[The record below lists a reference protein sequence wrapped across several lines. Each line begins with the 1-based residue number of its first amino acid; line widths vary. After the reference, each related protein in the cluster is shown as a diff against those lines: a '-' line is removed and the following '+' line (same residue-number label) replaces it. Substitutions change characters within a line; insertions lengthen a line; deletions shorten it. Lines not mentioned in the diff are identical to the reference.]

1 MMSVRNPL
9 RARQAPSPL
18 LPKDAEPRFG
28 RGSIR
33 TAATVAASRLWRN
46 RRGATALL
54 TGAAASVLVGF
65 AGLVVD
71 GGAWY
76 VTRREAQTA
85 ADAAAQAATLA
96 LLRGQN
102 AEQTARE
109 AAARNGFDPNAAGTT
124 VRARAFRR
132 DPNPGLEDA
141 VEVVVERRVPMLFGR
156 VVRLASGRGEA
167 EDDRVTIAAR
177 AVAQALTLPGGGGA
191 ACVLAL
197 GENGGMV
204 VQENDLQIGGN
215 TRLNAPQCSL
225 ASNTSIRQFGNSR
238 VTAYTMVAAGTV
250 SIGNPANV
258 TLARPAAAFQP
269 PLYDPFAPEVPGT
282 GIPLPPNNQA
292 CTRTNFSTSRS
303 STAAITPG
311 VYCGGMTLRGTHDFA
326 PGVYYVQNG
335 GLTVHGSATLT
346 CSTCRPGNG
355 VTFVFTGEP
364 NQICGPENIN
374 AQARIDLIGGTAQY
388 PGILMYQ
395 DPRAV
400 PGYRFHLNGG
410 AHITTRGLFYF
421 PRSDLTINGNFGG
434 ETSTCKAFIA
444 ESITLTGTSTQTIR
458 VEGCAELGL
467 EPAVELPQIRVVRL
481 VE

>member
-1 MMSVRNPL
+1 MTNGPQTPAPNRTGRKPPRGGPAPL
-9 RARQAPSPL
+9 RLAASL
-18 LPKDAEPRFG
+18 G
-28 RGSIR
+28 
-33 TAATVAASRLWRN
+33 TAARRL
-46 RRGATALL
+46 RRDERGTTALL
-54 TGAAASVLVGF
+54 TGALASLLVGF
-65 AGLVVD
+65 AGLVAD
-71 GGAWY
+71 GGTWY
-76 VTRREAQTA
+76 VARRNAQTA

-96 LLRGQN
+96 LLRGQDV
-102 AEQTARE
+102 AATARDI
-109 AAARNGFDPNAAGTT
+109 AARNGFDPANPDTT
-124 VRARAFRR
+124 VRVRAFRR
-132 DPNPGLEDA
+132 DPNPGMEDA
-141 VEVVVERRVPMLFGR
+141 VEVIVEREVPMLFGGVIR
-156 VVRLASGRGEA
+156 LFANQAQATTGETVR
-167 EDDRVTIAAR
+167 IAAR
-177 AVAQALTLPGGGGA
+177 AVAQAMTLPGGGG

-258 TLARPAAAFQP
+258 TLSRPAAAFQP
-269 PLYDPFAPEVPGT
+269 PLRDPFAPEVPGT
-282 GIPLPPNNQA
+282 GIPLPPNNQT
-292 CTRTNFSTSRS
+292 CTRTNFSTAKS

-326 PGVYYVQNG
+326 PGVYYFQNG
-335 GLTVHGSATLT
+335 GLTVQGSANLT
-346 CSTCRPGNG
+346 CSTCTPGNG

-374 AQARIDLIGGTAQY
+374 AQARIDLIGGTPQY

-395 DPRAV
+395 DPRAA
-400 PGYRFHLNGG
+400 PGYQFHLNGG
-410 AHITTRGLFYF
+410 ANITTRGLFYF

-434 ETSTCKAFIA
+434 ETSACKAFIA

-458 VEGCAELGL
+458 VDGCGELGVD
-467 EPAVELPQIRVVRL
+467 PAVELPQIRIVRL